1 MLFPLLGAFLIG
13 LSKAGFAAGLG
24 MLTTP
29 LVAMSVPAR
38 AAIGLVLPLLCAADA
53 LTLGA
58 YWRQWN
64 LSAVKSPVAGALLG
78 IAAGMIFVSRVSNR
92 ALALAI
98 GIVGLTM
105 VVLLVVRARWYPH
118 AVYRPRTTDGLL
130 IGVASGFS
138 SAVAHAAGPIFAL
151 FLMAQRMPKETFV
164 ATNAVFF
171 TVINLLKVPPYVWS
185 GLVTLETLSQDLR
198 LLPMI
203 PLGVAAGWATN
214 RLLPQR
220 HFDIVVQVLLGITSL
235 HLLVTSWR

>member
-29 LVAMSVPAR
+29 LVAMAVPAR
-38 AAIGLVLPLLCAADA
+38 AAIGLILPLLCVADA

-64 LSAVKSPVAGALLG
+64 LAAVKSPIAGALLG

-105 VVLLVVRARWYPH
+105 VALLVIRGRWYPH
-118 AVYRPRTTDGLL
+118 AVYRPRMIDGLL
-130 IGVASGFS
+130 VGVASGFS

-185 GLVTLETLSQDLR
+185 GLVTMETLRQDLR

>member
-29 LVAMSVPAR
+29 LVAMAVPAKT
-38 AAIGLVLPLLCAADA
+38 AIGLILPLLCVADA

-58 YWRQWN
+58 YWRRWD
-64 LSAVKSPVAGALLG
+64 LSAVRSPIVGALAG
-78 IAAGMIFVSRVSNR
+78 IAGGMIFVSRVSNR

-105 VVLLVVRARWYPH
+105 VALLAIRARWYPH
-118 AVYRPRTTDGLL
+118 AVYRPRTIDGLL
-130 IGVASGFS
+130 VGLASGFS

-151 FLMAQRMPKETFV
+151 FLLAQRMPKDAFV

-185 GLVTLETLSQDLR
+185 GLVTMETLRQDMR